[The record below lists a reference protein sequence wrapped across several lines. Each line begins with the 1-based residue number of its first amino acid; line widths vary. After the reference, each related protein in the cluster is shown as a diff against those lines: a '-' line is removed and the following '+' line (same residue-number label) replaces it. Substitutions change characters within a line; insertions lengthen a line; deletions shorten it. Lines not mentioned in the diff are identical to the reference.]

1 MARSGESKCG
11 LCGNKF
17 LTVDMTTRSGK
28 KYCTDCIEI
37 KDKENEDWSIL
48 FEYIKEI
55 YKLNEVP
62 ILIITQ
68 LNKYRKDEVHPLT
81 SIGMYYTLKYYY
93 EILDNE
99 IQDDKGVGI
108 IPYYY
113 DQASRYYSKV
123 FDLEEK
129 AEYFEFTD
137 KKQIIK
143 TKRYDTY
150 NKKRKQISLEAW
162 RNKDEDED

>member
-1 MARSGESKCG
+1 MAKVTSSKCAM
-11 LCGNKF
+11 CGNKF
-17 LTVDMTTRSGK
+17 LTEEMTSRGGK
-28 KYCTDCIEI
+28 KYCNDCIEI
-37 KDKENEDWSIL
+37 KDKENEDWSTL

-55 YKLNEVP
+55 YKLKEVP

-113 DQASRYYSKV
+113 DQAKKYYAKV

-129 AEYFEFTD
+129 AEAFEFKD
-137 KKQIIK
+137 KQQIIK

-150 NKKRKQISLEAW
+150 NKAKKQISLDIW
-162 RNKDEDED
+162 RNSDEEC